1 MTDNKQLPTRA
12 EVPAERTW
20 DLTTIFDSDEAWEE
34 AYDQA
39 AEKIEDFK
47 SYEGTLDQGAE
58 DFQEALEAMLDVSRE
73 VSKVYVYS
81 SLKSDQDTGN
91 NTYQAM
97 NNRALTLATSAQEA
111 SSWFEPELL
120 ELAPEKLDGYFEEN
134 DELEL
139 YRHQINNITANR
151 EHVLS
156 AEIEG
161 LLAGAG
167 EVLDASSQTFS
178 VLNNADIEFPMVT
191 DEDGE
196 EVQLSHGLYGQ
207 LLESKDPEVREEAF
221 NKLYD
226 VYGGLKNTFAS
237 TFQTN
242 VKKNNYLA
250 QTHDYDSARHRALA
264 GNHIPE
270 AVHDTLIDVVN
281 DNLHLLHRY
290 MEVRKELLGVEELD
304 MYDLYVSIVGESGLE
319 YTYEEAQE
327 ETYNALDILGPEYR
341 DILENAFGGRW
352 IDIEENKGKRSGAYS
367 SGTYDTNPYILL
379 NWHDSLNHLYTLVHE
394 LGHSVHSY
402 FTRNN
407 QPYVY
412 GDYSIFLAEIA
423 STTNENILTD
433 YLLDNAETNEQKAQV
448 LNHYLDGFK
457 GTVFRQT
464 QFAEF
469 EHWAHE
475 EAAEGTPL
483 TADYLSENYG
493 EMNDKYYGPAVENTD
508 GIELEWARIPHFY
521 MNYYVYQYATGF
533 CAATALAD
541 RIVNEE
547 DGALDDYLT
556 YLKAGSSDFPIEVM
570 KKAGVDMTNK
580 DYIERAM
587 TVFEERLDQLE
598 AIVEEL

>member
-1 MTDNKQLPTRA
+1 MTDNKQLPTRE

-20 DLTTIFDSDEAWEE
+20 DLTTIFESDEAWEE
-34 AYDQA
+34 AYDRA
-39 AEKIEDFK
+39 AEKIEGFK
-47 SYEGTLDQGAE
+47 DYEGTLDQGAE

-97 NNRALTLATSAQEA
+97 NNRALTLATNAQEA
-111 SSWFEPELL
+111 SSWFDPELL
-120 ELAPEKLDGYFEEN
+120 ELAPEKLEGYFDEN
-134 DELEL
+134 DDLEL

-207 LLESKDPEVREEAF
+207 LLESKEPEVREEAF
-221 NKLYD
+221 NTLYE

-270 AVHDTLIDVVN
+270 AVHDTLIEVVN

-327 ETYNALDILGPEYR
+327 ETYDALDILGPEYR

-352 IDIEENKGKRSGAYS
+352 IDIEENQGKRSGAYS

-433 YLLDNAETNEQKAQV
+433 YLLENAETNEQKAQV

-541 RIVNEE
+541 RIVAEE
-547 DGALDDYLT
+547 EGALDDYLT